1 MMSEAVKVKKPPKVK
16 ETKKFIF
23 GAREK
28 TISLIVFCTLV
39 ILTTLI
45 IGSNVSEADLAVNFS
60 NKNLAPSI
68 DHLFGTD
75 WMGRDMFYRTMK
87 GITLSIKI
95 GLLSSFF
102 SGIIALM
109 LGLMSA
115 TCGKAVDAII
125 SWFIDLVLSVPHI
138 LLIILICFAVG
149 GGLKGVV
156 IGVTLT
162 HWPSLAR
169 LIRSEVM
176 QIKSSDYVQISKNFG
191 KSNFYIAKNHI
202 LPHIL
207 PQLLVGTL
215 LIFPHAVLHEASIT
229 FLGFGLSPHEPAIG
243 IILSES
249 MKYLSTGYWWLAFFP
264 GLVLLMASMMVDTIG
279 QNLRK
284 LIDPKTAYK

>member
-1 MMSEAVKVKKPPKVK
+1 MMSEAVKVKKPPQI
-16 ETKKFIF
+16 KKNKKITF

-28 TISLIVFCTLV
+28 TISIILFCTLV

-45 IGSNVSEADLAVNFS
+45 MGSNVSDVDLAVNFS
-60 NKNLAPSI
+60 QKNLAPSTN
-68 DHLFGTD
+68 HLFGTD
-75 WMGRDMFYRTMK
+75 WMGRDMFARTIK

-102 SGIIALM
+102 SGIMALV

-115 TCGKAVDAII
+115 TCGKAVDVII
-125 SWFIDLVLSVPHI
+125 SWFVDLVLSVPHI

-176 QIKSSDYVQISKNFG
+176 QIKSSEYVKISKNFG
-191 KSNFYIAKNHI
+191 KSNIYIAKKHI

-264 GLVLLMASMMVDTIG
+264 GLVLLIVSMMVDTTG

>member
-1 MMSEAVKVKKPPKVK
+1 MEEFIQVKDTPKGISYNNAKLGV
-16 ETKKFIF
+16 
-23 GAREK
+23 REK
-28 TISLIVFCTLV
+28 TIAIIGFCILI
-39 ILTTLI
+39 ILTTIL
-45 IGSNVSEADLAVNFS
+45 IGSNIKESDLAVNFS
-60 NKNLAPSI
+60 QKNLSPSI
-68 DHLFGTD
+68 EHLFGTD
-75 WMGRDMFYRTMK
+75 WMGRDMFYRTIK

-102 SGIIALM
+102 SGIIALV

-115 TCGKAVDAII
+115 TCGKGVDFII
-125 SWFIDLVLSVPHI
+125 SWLIDLVLSVPHI

-149 GGLKGVV
+149 GGMQGVI
-156 IGVTLT
+156 IGVSLT

-169 LIRSEVM
+169 LIRSEVL
-176 QIKSSDYVQISKNFG
+176 QVKSSEYVQISRNFG
-191 KSNFYIAKNHI
+191 KSNVYIAMKHI

-264 GLVLLMASMMVDTIG
+264 GIVLLMASVMVDTTG

-284 LIDPKTAYK
+284 LIDPKTVYK

>member
-1 MMSEAVKVKKPPKVK
+1 MMEEAVKVKNPPVIEKS
-16 ETKKFIF
+16 KKIKF
-23 GAREK
+23 GVRER
-28 TISLIVFCTLV
+28 TISLIAFCTLV

-45 IGSNVSEADLAVNFS
+45 IGSNVNDMDLAVNFS
-60 NKNLAPSI
+60 KKNLAPSI
-68 DHLFGTD
+68 NHLFGTD
-75 WMGRDMFYRTMK
+75 WMGRDMFARTMK

-95 GLLSSFF
+95 GLLSSFL
-102 SGIIALM
+102 SGIMALI
-109 LGLMSA
+109 LGIMSA
-115 TCGKAVDAII
+115 TCGKIVDSII
-125 SWFIDLVLSVPHI
+125 SWFVDLVLSVPHI

-156 IGVTLT
+156 IGVALT

-176 QIKSSDYVQISKNFG
+176 QIKSSEYVKISKNFG
-191 KSNFYIAKNHI
+191 KSNIYIAKKHI

-264 GLVLLMASMMVDTIG
+264 GLVLLIASMMVDTTG